1 MIKKNIQ
8 RIIQYR
14 MCLLK
19 FQNLGFERI
28 FSYTLAQEIGVSP
41 EQVRKDFSQ
50 FNLRGNKKAGYK
62 IQDLLDKINEL
73 LHKEDI
79 HKIILAGLGNI
90 GKALVQY
97 KGFINRNMQLVA
109 GFDIDPAKLKKNC
122 RIPVFHIDDMPKVIR
137 EEKARI
143 GILAVPE
150 QVAQEVCNQMVEAG
164 IKGILNFAPVMLK
177 TPEDVTVQ
185 NISVCNELEAL
196 IYMSEKTTDKKEKE
210 KKGKKRK

>member
-14 MCLLK
+14 MCLLR
-19 FQNLGFERI
+19 FQSLGFERI

-50 FNLRGNKKAGYK
+50 FHLRGNKKAGYL
-62 IQDLLDKINEL
+62 IQDILDQINDL

-79 HKIILAGLGNI
+79 HKIIMVGLGNI
-90 GKALVQY
+90 GQALIKY
-97 KGFINRNMQLVA
+97 KGFANRNMQLVA

-122 RIPVFHIDDMPKVIR
+122 RIPTFSAKEIPVVVQKENVH
-137 EEKARI
+137 I
-143 GILAVPE
+143 GIIAVPE
-150 QVAQEVCNQMVEAG
+150 AAAQEVCNNMVEAG

-177 TPEDVTVQ
+177 TPPDVVVQ
-185 NISVCNELEAL
+185 NISVCGDLEAL
-196 IYMSEKTTDKKEKE
+196 VYVTEKNKKQES
-210 KKGKKRK
+210 

>member
-19 FQNLGFERI
+19 FQNLGFEKI

-50 FNLRGNKKAGYK
+50 FHLRGNKKAGYL
-62 IQDLLDKINEL
+62 IQDILDQINDL

-79 HKIILAGLGNI
+79 HKIIMVGLGNI
-90 GKALVQY
+90 GQALIKY
-97 KGFINRNMQLVA
+97 KGFANRNMQLVA
-109 GFDIDPAKLKKNC
+109 GFDIDPAKLKKTC
-122 RIPVFHIDDMPKVIR
+122 RIPTFHSKEIPAVVKKENVR
-137 EEKARI
+137 L
-143 GILAVPE
+143 GIIAVPE
-150 QVAQEVCNQMVEAG
+150 AAAQEACNTLIEAG

-177 TPEDVTVQ
+177 TPPDVVVQ
-185 NISVCNELEAL
+185 NISVCGELEAL
-196 IYMSEKTTDKKEKE
+196 VYVTEKDKQK
-210 KKGKKRK
+210 

>member
-1 MIKKNIQ
+1 
-8 RIIQYR
+8 

-50 FNLRGNKKAGYK
+50 FHLRGNKKAGYL
-62 IQDLLDKINEL
+62 IQDILNKINDL

-79 HKIILAGLGNI
+79 HKIIIVGLGNI
-90 GKALVQY
+90 GEALIKY
-97 KGFINRNMQLVA
+97 KGFVNRNMQLVA

-122 RIPVFHIDDMPKVIR
+122 HIPTFHSKEIPKVVKK
-137 EEKARI
+137 ENVHI
-143 GILAVPE
+143 GIITVPE
-150 QVAQEVCNQMVEAG
+150 VAAQEVCNTMVKAG

-177 TPEDVTVQ
+177 APSDVVVQ
-185 NISVCNELEAL
+185 NISVCGELEAL
-196 IYMSEKTTDKKEKE
+196 VYVTEMNKQQKS
-210 KKGKKRK
+210 